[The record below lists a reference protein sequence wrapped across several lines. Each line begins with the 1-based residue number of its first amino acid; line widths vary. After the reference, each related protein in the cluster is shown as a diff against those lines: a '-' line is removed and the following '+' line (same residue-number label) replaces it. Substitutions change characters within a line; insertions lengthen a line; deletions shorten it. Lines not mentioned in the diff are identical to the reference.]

1 MTAYEIIDKK
11 RNGEELSEEEI
22 IWLCNGYLK
31 GDVPDYQMSAWLMA
45 VCIRG
50 MSDKETTC
58 LTRAIANSGDKI
70 CEELFGPFSVDK
82 HSTGGVG
89 DKTTLIVAPIAA
101 ALGCTVA
108 KMSGRGL
115 GHTGGTVDKLLSFTG
130 YNISLTR
137 NDFVS
142 QAKKIGVAVVGQSE
156 NLAPLDKKLYALR
169 DATATVNSIPLIAS
183 SIMGKKLALGAR
195 SIVLDV
201 KCGSGAF
208 LKTEKEARLLAKA
221 MCELGRS
228 CGRRVKALITNMD
241 VPLGFCIGN
250 ILEVKEAMS
259 VLKGEGPADLTE
271 ICIEIA
277 SSMLSLALEIEID
290 EARERVKN
298 ALSRGAAYE
307 KFKEWI
313 VAQGGDVS
321 YLDNPSLF
329 KEAKYKLEVFAEAD
343 GFIQKMNTEKIG
355 AAAVVLGAGRA
366 KKEDGIDLAS
376 GIILAKKTAEPVR
389 RGELIATLYTEKE
402 HTIEEARERFLS
414 ALKIGDEAPS
424 ASKLI
429 YEII

>member
-11 RNGEELSEEEI
+11 RKGGELSEEEI

-45 VCIRG
+45 ICLLG
-50 MSDKETTC
+50 MSDKETAC

-137 NDFVS
+137 NDFIS

-277 SSMLSLALEIEID
+277 SSMVSLAFEIEID
-290 EARERVKN
+290 ESRERVKN
-298 ALSRGAAYE
+298 VLSRGTAYE

-313 VAQGGDVS
+313 LAQGGDVS

-355 AAAVVLGAGRA
+355 AAAVLLGAGRA

-402 HTIEEARERFLS
+402 HTLKEAKERFLS
-414 ALKIGDEAPS
+414 ALKIGDEAPN